1 MTWKKCLGPGFVS
14 ISPRSIIIRETSQIH
29 TSKFYVIRKYVI
41 LLIYDLI
48 INALSLISL
57 TIRKQNPN
65 KNEIKI
71 IVSNL
76 VKQNLRDMDAYDG
89 ATIESQIELLKKTRN
104 SS

>member
-1 MTWKKCLGPGFVS
+1 M
-14 ISPRSIIIRETSQIH
+14 
-29 TSKFYVIRKYVI
+29 
-41 LLIYDLI
+41 
-48 INALSLISL
+48 
-57 TIRKQNPN
+57 IRKQNPN

-89 ATIESQIELLKKTRN
+89 ATIESQIELLKKTWN